1 MTECRTPEMQDLLP
15 DYVSGSLDATAAA
28 MVERHL
34 SICDPCRDD
43 IAVLRLARVVR
54 PKTVPLD
61 VAQIVANLPRPTPTL
76 RLVRPS
82 DSTMPVTAAVD
93 TVAVS
98 RSRRSWSASVWQVA
112 AAVGVMVVGGTSV
125 LVSRNSPSSVMS
137 ARSNEAQSADA
148 AESALS
154 RSTPSS
160 AGLPTATVA
169 VLDSPSNA
177 NSSGRLSRV
186 SVSYGDLGDYSQAEL
201 QRMLDRLESWDGTS
215 STEPL
220 PTLPVV
226 STSGGS
232 TP

>member
-1 MTECRTPEMQDLLP
+1 
-15 DYVSGSLDATAAA
+15 
-28 MVERHL
+28 
-34 SICDPCRDD
+34 
-43 IAVLRLARVVR
+43 
-54 PKTVPLD
+54 
-61 VAQIVANLPRPTPTL
+61 
-76 RLVRPS
+76 
-82 DSTMPVTAAVD
+82 
-93 TVAVS
+93 
-98 RSRRSWSASVWQVA
+98 
-112 AAVGVMVVGGTSV
+112 MVVGGTSV

-137 ARSNEAQSADA
+137 ARSNQAQSVDA